1 MRRCCQGK
9 KQDNNLLQAGRL
21 LFVAAFHPS
30 DSCCPCQI
38 SNARYAEEKKGDSI
52 SGLVPGGLTEYLNIQ
67 HIWTSH
73 KCAFRK
79 ADPGKQRGQQHN
91 WCSSLHRRSVKHD
104 SRATETPRL
113 RDPSG
118 ILALL
123 RIRIRID
130 FHFVTYICTTQGAE
144 SAPEHIYWR
153 GTGQ

>member
-1 MRRCCQGK
+1 MCIQE
-9 KQDNNLLQAGRL
+9 GRPGQTERP
-21 LFVAAFHPS
+21 AAQLMFQP
-30 DSCCPCQI
+30 
-38 SNARYAEEKKGDSI
+38 A
-52 SGLVPGGLTEYLNIQ
+52 
-67 HIWTSH
+67 
-73 KCAFRK
+73 
-79 ADPGKQRGQQHN
+79 QRP
-91 WCSSLHRRSVKHD
+91 VKHD

-130 FHFVTYICTTQGAE
+130 FHFVTYIFTTQGAD